1 MKTVSLL
8 TALSLVGPSL
18 AATAAEW
25 QSRSIYQLLTD
36 RFAKTTGEGGTCN
49 TEDRRYC
56 GGTWKGIINKLDYI
70 KNMGFDAV
78 WISPIVENI
87 GGDTPYGQAYHGY
100 WTLNINNLNSN
111 YGTADDLKALS
122 SALHA
127 KGMYLMVDIVVNH
140 VAATTTPPT
149 LTYDGYAPFNQATD
163 YHSPFCFIK
172 DYQNQTDVEN
182 CSIGDDKV
190 ALVDL
195 NTNSDR
201 VKQTFNDWVKKLVQD
216 YSIDGLRIDTVKH
229 VQKDFYPEF
238 VKAAG
243 VFTLGEVLDTRFDYT
258 GDYTNYMDAVFN
270 YPEWYNVLDTF
281 QNSTGNIQRAVDAV
295 SQSAKSYKGG
305 GLLSTSSFS
314 ENHDN
319 ARLPARIPDPIL
331 VKNIITWTFVGDGM
345 PTLYYGQEAS
355 YAGAE
360 DPANREALWFTSYSA
375 DVSLYKYIT
384 KLNAARKLAITNKS
398 FLSTPRKVVS
408 SDAHNIAISK
418 APLLSVFTNGGQG
431 YSGSYTVTNTG
442 LSSGTTLV
450 DVASDNCDT
459 VNVAND
465 GSVAVTYSNGNP
477 KIYLPSSALTS
488 SGLCGSKAGAAKSAA
503 SPSTL
508 RNTGLLGLSVAAA
521 LGYILA

>member
-195 NTNSDR
+195 NTNSDH

-281 QNSTGNIQRAVDAV
+281 QNSTGNIQ
-295 SQSAKSYKGG
+295 
-305 GLLSTSSFS
+305 
-314 ENHDN
+314 H
-319 ARLPARIPDPIL
+319 
-331 VKNIITWTFVGDGM
+331 
-345 PTLYYGQEAS
+345 
-355 YAGAE
+355 
-360 DPANREALWFTSYSA
+360 PANREALWFTSYSA

-521 LGYILA
+521 IGYILA